1 MEVHTSKSYCPAVTQ
16 CSCTGIKYFPVTKFP
31 GRICCLRMWSQM
43 WRRKRHGG
51 LHFLSDKSFSALIAI
66 CISFHFFPLK
76 QIRQYYQ
83 LLFIC
88 LLPLKS
94 GGSWLP
100 TSPPSATAFFWLT
113 HICFVSRCCAISQ
126 LGRTS
131 DPYSS
136 AVSELRSWDIWLTFE
151 VSYSVPNVRCRD
163 NFKWAKKASVSV
175 PELAE
180 YGI

>member
-1 MEVHTSKSYCPAVTQ
+1 MEVHTSNSYCPAVIL
-16 CSCTGIKYFPVTKFP
+16 CSHTGIKYFRLARFP
-31 GRICCLRMWSQM
+31 GRVCCLRMWSQM

-51 LHFLSDKSFSALIAI
+51 LHFLADKSFSPLIAI

-76 QIRQYYQ
+76 EIRQYYQ

-100 TSPPSATAFFWLT
+100 SSPPSASAFFWLT
-113 HICFVSRCCAISQ
+113 HICFVSWCCAINQ

-131 DPYSS
+131 DPYSW
-136 AVSELRSWDIWLTFE
+136 AVCELRFWDIWLIFE
-151 VSYSVPNVRCRD
+151 VSYSVSNVRCPD
-163 NFKWAKKASVSV
+163 KWAKKASVSV
-175 PELAE
+175 AELAE
-180 YGI
+180 

>member
-1 MEVHTSKSYCPAVTQ
+1 MLLEDVKSDVKEEKTRWSAFPFWQ
-16 CSCTGIKYFPVTKFP
+16 ILLCTDCY
-31 GRICCLRMWSQM
+31 
-43 WRRKRHGG
+43 
-51 LHFLSDKSFSALIAI
+51 LHLI
-66 CISFHFFPLK
+66 SFFPLK

-113 HICFVSRCCAISQ
+113 HICFVSRCRAISQ
-126 LGRTS
+126 LGWTS